1 MNSYRYPIGTLV
13 ADYLRAAAGVFLPL
27 ALMIFTELLPLFFY
41 IMCALVLLFA
51 FYGLRTIRRQST
63 VIIVDGDGI
72 RQEGPLGGVFD
83 RSGRWSEVADF
94 HLRYYSTRRDGKEG
108 WMQLVLRG
116 AGKGSAIR
124 MDSHLPGF
132 DDIVAKVYAAAQ
144 QRGLSM
150 EPATAANLAH
160 LGLGEDGGEVDGG
173 TTSDGAANG
182 SATNNSTATDAK
194 FPP

>member
-83 RSGRWSEVADF
+83 RSVRWSEVADF
-94 HLRYYSTRRDGKEG
+94 HLRYYSTRRDGSDG
-108 WMQLVLRG
+108 WMHLILRDANG
-116 AGKGSAIR
+116 GRIR
-124 MDSHLPGF
+124 LDSNLPGF
-132 DDIVAKVYAAAQ
+132 DGIVGRAHAVALD
-144 QRGLSM
+144 RGLSID
-150 EPATAANLAH
+150 PT
-160 LGLGEDGGEVDGG
+160 
-173 TTSDGAANG
+173 
-182 SATNNSTATDAK
+182 SATNLAAIGLGAEEIQTATSTPLDK
-194 FPP
+194 QYPS